1 MISSDHYHDLNPILG
16 YKLDPGEPGLAYSA
30 PASRSIIRVLTQELS
45 NLIAFKNEA
54 LRKGGVVIYSKISLD
69 MQKRGMFLAAVAGRT
84 EARMLIPDEKKK
96 DNVFNGNLLYS
107 QQSLNESQE
116 VKLEKL
122 KSELE
127 RQLLMEKNPEKIEE
141 IKRKIALLNS
151 LLNNPVLKNSELV
164 LQGLLVN
171 ETG

>member
-1 MISSDHYHDLNPILG
+1 MYLM
-16 YKLDPGEPGLAYSA
+16 E
-30 PASRSIIRVLTQELS
+30 
-45 NLIAFKNEA
+45 
-54 LRKGGVVIYSKISLD
+54 IYCI
-69 MQKRGMFLAAVAGRT
+69 
-84 EARMLIPDEKKK
+84 
-96 DNVFNGNLLYS
+96 
-107 QQSLNESQE
+107 

-151 LLNNPVLKNSELV
+151 LLNNPVLRNSELV